1 MNRQTYKSLPLDEL
15 HNLESALREMPMS
28 AEEIEDAVLDVMIIG
43 WVNGLDY
50 ASGIL
55 GETRVTPKDLEDAL
69 NHKIDDKTYLDR
81 LREHISDGDLEGI
94 VKVADTES
102 HRLYNEAVF
111 ESAEKSGKEV
121 YKTWSTMLDD
131 RVRETHDFL
140 EGVSVPLHEK
150 FYTIDGDS
158 ALYPGD
164 FGNASNNVNC
174 RCICEINL

>member
-15 HNLESALREMPMS
+15 HNLETALREVPLTR
-28 AEEIEDAVLDVMIIG
+28 EEIEDAVLDVMLIG
-43 WVNGLDY
+43 WMNGLDY

-55 GETRVTPKDLEDAL
+55 GDTRVNAEDLRDAL

-81 LREHISDGDLEGI
+81 LREHIDANDLDGI

-140 EGVSVPLHEK
+140 EGVTVPLHEK

-174 RCICEINL
+174 RCVCEINL